1 MFKNL
6 IKNMIDKIRNKKQY
20 DQVQQMIENF
30 IKKATDGGG
39 FHSLNKRDD
48 AELNQ
53 LSLLASDYEKNV
65 LHLWPLPVSINAI
78 VQQKIAEMNITQG
91 KLAELF
97 EMADSK
103 LSKIL
108 TGKREPDIQFLKAIH
123 EKLGIDGNLILE
135 RV

>member
-1 MFKNL
+1 
-6 IKNMIDKIRNKKQY
+6 MIDKIRNKKQY

-65 LHLWPLPVSINAI
+65 LQLWPLPVSINAI
-78 VQQKIAEMNITQG
+78 VQKKIAEMNITQG

-97 EMADSK
+97 EMTDSK